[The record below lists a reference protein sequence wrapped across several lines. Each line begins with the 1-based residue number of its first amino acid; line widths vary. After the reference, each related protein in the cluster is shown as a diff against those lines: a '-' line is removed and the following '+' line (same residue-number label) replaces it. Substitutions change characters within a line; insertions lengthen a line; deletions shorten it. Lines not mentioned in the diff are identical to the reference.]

1 MVIRRPEPPLNPSSE
16 ALSRYLVVSLILS
29 RERAGEPRPVAVA
42 AVAAGPLPAVGPPDD
57 RPARRRGART
67 LYRWLE
73 VFEKHGLAGLEPAGR
88 PKIEDSAV
96 LPEKLLGFLRDEK
109 RDDPRASV
117 PELIR
122 RARELG
128 IVAVGVVIDRT
139 TVWRAC
145 RRLGLPLARRKRAKD
160 RDSRR
165 WAYPHRLDLVLCD
178 GKYFRA
184 GINRDK
190 RVALF
195 FLDDAT
201 RYGLH
206 VVVGTAGEN
215 AELFLRGLYECI
227 RRHGIAGIYYLDG
240 GPGFIADDTT
250 EVIARLEALLLHGE
264 TRYPEGH
271 GKIEKFNQTALAQ
284 LLRHL
289 PGRADVDVDC
299 GALELRLSHYLR
311 EVYNHTPHESLD
323 GDTPHQRF
331 MADSKALRLPESDA
345 ELRRRFVVHEDRRVS
360 NDHIVQL
367 DGVDYEMP
375 RGHAGERVTLHRRV
389 LDGTIAALHDGRLVD
404 LAPVD
409 VVANAH
415 SRRARGA
422 TKSSEAPEPI
432 TRSAADIAF
441 QRAHRPVVGKDGGF
455 PEPRPA
461 RDNQEK
467 DKP

>member
-1 MVIRRPEPPLNPSSE
+1 MVVRRPEPPLNPSKE

-29 RERAGEPRPVAVA
+29 RERAGEPRVVAVA
-42 AVAAGPLPAVGPPDD
+42 AIAGGQLPAVGQSQ
-57 RPARRRGART
+57 ARGARHRGVRT

-73 VFEKHGLAGLEPAGR
+73 AYERHGLAGLEPAAR
-88 PKIEDSAV
+88 PKVKDSAV
-96 LPEKLLGFLRDEK
+96 LPEKLLRFFADEK
-109 RDDPRASV
+109 RLDPHASV

-128 IVAVGVVIDRT
+128 HIAVDVPIDRT

-145 RRLGLPLARRKRAKD
+145 QRLGLPLARRKRAKD
-160 RDSRR
+160 RDARR

-178 GKYFRA
+178 GKHFRA
-184 GINRDK
+184 GVNRDK

-206 VVVGTAGEN
+206 VVVGTAGES

-240 GPGFIADDTT
+240 GPGFVADDTT
-250 EVIARLEALLLHGE
+250 EVIARLESLLLHGE

-271 GKIEKFNQTALAQ
+271 GKIERFNQTVLAQ
-284 LLRHL
+284 LLRGL
-289 PGRADVDVDC
+289 TRTDVDPAC
-299 GALELRLSHYLR
+299 GALELRLRHFLR
-311 EVYNHTPHESLD
+311 EIYNHAPHESLD

-331 MADSKALRLPESDA
+331 IADTKALRLPESDA
-345 ELRRRFVVHEDRRVS
+345 ELRQRFVVHEHRRVS
-360 NDHIVQL
+360 NDHIVQF

-375 RGHAGERVTLHRRV
+375 RGHAGERVVLHRRV
-389 LDGTIAALHDGRLVD
+389 LDGTLAALHDGRLVE

-409 VVANAH
+409 VVQNAH
-415 SRRARGA
+415 SRRARPGTGSA
-422 TKSSEAPEPI
+422 EPPEPI
-432 TRSAADIAF
+432 IRSAADLAF

-455 PEPRPA
+455 SETHPK
-461 RDNQEK
+461 QKK
-467 DKP
+467 DKK

>member
-1 MVIRRPEPPLNPSSE
+1 MVVRPPEPPINPSRE
-16 ALSRYLVVSLILS
+16 ALSRYLAVSLVLS

-42 AVAAGPLPAVGPPDD
+42 AVAARELPAVDD
-57 RPARRRGART
+57 TRAARRRGART

-73 VFEKHGLAGLEPAGR
+73 AYERHGLAGLEPAAR
-88 PKIEDSAV
+88 PRIKDSAV
-96 LPEKLLGFLRDEK
+96 LPAKLLRFFEAEK
-109 RDDPRASV
+109 RLDPHASV

-128 IVAVGVVIDRT
+128 HVAADEAVDRT

-145 RRLGLPLARRKRAKD
+145 QRLGLPLARRKRAKD
-160 RDSRR
+160 RDARR

-184 GINRDK
+184 GQGRDK

-195 FLDDAT
+195 FIDDAT

-206 VVVGTAGEN
+206 VVVGTDGEN
-215 AELFLRGLYECI
+215 ALLFLRGLYECI

-240 GPGFIADDTT
+240 GPGFIADDTA
-250 EVIARLEALLLHGE
+250 EVIARLGALLLHGE
-264 TRYPEGH
+264 RKYPEGH

-289 PGRADVDVDC
+289 PGRADVDSGT
-299 GALELRLSHYLR
+299 GALELRLAHYLR
-311 EVYNHTPHESLD
+311 ERYNHTPHESLD

-331 MADSKALRLPESDA
+331 MADTKALRLPENDD
-345 ELRRRFVVHEDRRVS
+345 ELRRRFVVHVERRVS
-360 NDHIVQL
+360 NDHIVKL

-375 RGHAGERVTLHRRV
+375 RGHAGERVVLHRRV
-389 LDGTIAALHDGRLVD
+389 LDGTVAALHDGRLVD

-409 VVANAH
+409 VHANAH
-415 SRRARGA
+415 SRRARRE
-422 TKSSEAPEPI
+422 TTDPPETI
-432 TRSAADIAF
+432 TRGAADIAF
-441 QRAHRPVVGKDGGF
+441 ARAHRPVTAKDGGF
-455 PEPRPA
+455 ARNPEETDEP
-461 RDNQEK
+461 
-467 DKP
+467 

>member
-1 MVIRRPEPPLNPSSE
+1 
-16 ALSRYLVVSLILS
+16 
-29 RERAGEPRPVAVA
+29 VAVA
-42 AVAAGPLPAVGPPDD
+42 AVAARELPAID
-57 RPARRRGART
+57 RPGRRRGART

-73 VFEKHGLAGLEPAGR
+73 AFERHGLGGLEPAAR
-88 PKIEDSAV
+88 PRTKSSAV
-96 LPEKLLGFLRDEK
+96 LPESLLRFFVDEK
-109 RDDPRASV
+109 RLDLRASV
-117 PELIR
+117 PELIK

-128 IVAVGVVIDRT
+128 LVAAEVTVDRT

-145 RRLGLPLARRKRAKD
+145 SRLGLPMARRKRAKD

-184 GINRDK
+184 GANRDK

-206 VVVGTAGEN
+206 VVVGTAGES

-250 EVIARLEALLLHGE
+250 EVIARLGSLLLHGE
-264 TRYPEGH
+264 KRYPEGH

-289 PGRADVDVDC
+289 VGRTDVDPDS
-299 GALELRLSHYLR
+299 GALELRLAHYLR
-311 EVYNHTPHESLD
+311 ELYNHTPHESLD

-331 MADSKALRLPESDA
+331 MADTKALRLPESDA
-345 ELRRRFVVHEDRRVS
+345 ELRQYFVMHEERRVS

-367 DGVDYEMP
+367 GGVDYEMP
-375 RGHAGERVTLHRRV
+375 RGHAGERVVLHRRV
-389 LDGTIAALHDGRLVD
+389 LDGTVAALHDGRLID

-415 SRRARGA
+415 SRRAHPGTDATEPPVPVTRGA
-422 TKSSEAPEPI
+422 
-432 TRSAADIAF
+432 ADLAF
-441 QRAHRPVVGKDGGF
+441 ARAHRPVVGKDGGF
-455 PEPRPA
+455 A
-461 RDNQEK
+461 RDPQET
-467 DKP
+467 DDL

>member
-1 MVIRRPEPPLNPSSE
+1 MVVRPPDPPITPSRE
-16 ALSRYLVVSLILS
+16 ALSRYLAVSLVLS

-42 AVAAGPLPAVGPPDD
+42 AVADRELPAAGHDG
-57 RPARRRGART
+57 RAARRRGART

-73 VFEKHGLAGLEPAGR
+73 AFERHGLAGLEPAAR
-88 PKIEDSAV
+88 PRVKDSAV
-96 LPEKLLGFLRDEK
+96 LPAKLLRFLEAEK
-109 RDDPRASV
+109 RNDLHASV

-128 IVAVGVVIDRT
+128 VVAADVPLDRV

-145 RRLGLPLARRKRAKD
+145 QRLGLPLARRKRAKD
-160 RDSRR
+160 RDARR

-178 GKYFRA
+178 GKHFRA
-184 GINRDK
+184 GPNRDK

-201 RYGLH
+201 RFGLH
-206 VVVGTAGEN
+206 VVVGTAGES

-250 EVIARLEALLLHGE
+250 EVIARLGSLLLHGE

-271 GKIEKFNQTALAQ
+271 GKVEKFNQTALAR

-289 PGRADVDVDC
+289 PGRADVDPAP
-299 GALELRLSHYLR
+299 GALELRLAHFLR
-311 EVYNHTPHESLD
+311 EQYNHTPHESLD
-323 GDTPHQRF
+323 GDTPHERF
-331 MADSKALRLPESDA
+331 MADTKVLRLPESDA
-345 ELRRRFVVHEDRRVS
+345 ELRQRFVVHVERRVS

-375 RGHAGERVTLHRRV
+375 RGHAGERVVLHRRV
-389 LDGTIAALHDGRLVD
+389 LDGTVAALHDGRLVD

-415 SRRARGA
+415 DRRARPGA
-422 TKSSEAPEPI
+422 PADGGEPALTI
-432 TRSAADIAF
+432 TRGAADIAF
-441 QRAHRPVVGKDGGF
+441 ARAHRPVVAKDGGF
-455 PEPRPA
+455 ARIPEET
-461 RDNQEK
+461 D
-467 DKP
+467 DDT

>member
-1 MVIRRPEPPLNPSSE
+1 MVVRRPEPPLNPSKE
-16 ALSRYLVVSLILS
+16 ALSRYLAVSLVLS
-29 RERAGEPRPVAVA
+29 RERTGEPRPVAVA
-42 AVAAGPLPAVGPPDD
+42 AVAAAQLPAVD
-57 RPARRRGART
+57 RPGRRRGVRT

-73 VFEKHGLAGLEPAGR
+73 AFEKHGLAGLEPAAR
-88 PKIEDSAV
+88 PRIKDSAV
-96 LPEKLLGFLRDEK
+96 LSEKLLSFLKDEK
-109 RDDPRASV
+109 RLDPHASV

-128 IVAVGVVIDRT
+128 HIAVGVSIDRT

-145 RRLGLPLARRKRAKD
+145 QRLGLPLARRKRAKD
-160 RDSRR
+160 RDARR

-184 GINRDK
+184 GVNRDK

-206 VVVGTAGEN
+206 VVVGTDGES

-250 EVIARLEALLLHGE
+250 EVIARLDSLLLHGE

-271 GKIEKFNQTALAQ
+271 GKIERFNQTVLAQ
-284 LLRHL
+284 LLRGL
-289 PGRADVDVDC
+289 ARPDVDSGC
-299 GALELRLSHYLR
+299 GALELRLAHFLR
-311 EVYNHTPHESLD
+311 EIYNHTPHESLD

-331 MADSKALRLPESDA
+331 MADTKPLRLPESDA

-360 NDHIVQL
+360 NDHIVQH
-367 DGVDYEMP
+367 GGKDYEMP
-375 RGHAGERVTLHRRV
+375 RGHAGERVVLHRRV
-389 LDGTIAALHDGRLVD
+389 LDGTLAVLHEGRLVE
-404 LAPVD
+404 LATVD

-415 SRRARGA
+415 SRRARPGA
-422 TKSSEAPEPI
+422 NSAEAPEPI
-432 TRSAADIAF
+432 IRTAADIAF
-441 QRAHRPVVGKDGGF
+441 QRAHRPVVGNDGGF
-455 PEPRPA
+455 PEPHPKKET
-461 RDNQEK
+461 EK
-467 DKP
+467 S

>member
-1 MVIRRPEPPLNPSSE
+1 V
-16 ALSRYLVVSLILS
+16 AVT
-29 RERAGEPRPVAVA
+29 AVA
-42 AVAAGPLPAVGPPDD
+42 AQELPAID

-73 VFEKHGLAGLEPAGR
+73 AFERHGLAGLEPADR
-88 PKIEDSAV
+88 PRTETSVV
-96 LPEKLLGFLRDEK
+96 LSEELLRFFRDEK
-109 RDDPRASV
+109 RGDPHASV
-117 PELIR
+117 PELIK

-128 IVAVGVVIDRT
+128 LVAAEVVIDRT

-145 RRLGLPLARRKRAKD
+145 QRLGLPLARRKRAKD
-160 RDSRR
+160 RDARR

-184 GINRDK
+184 GVNRDK

-206 VVVGTAGEN
+206 VVVGTAGES

-250 EVIARLEALLLHGE
+250 EVIARLGSLLLHGE
-264 TRYPEGH
+264 KRYPEGH

-289 PGRADVDVDC
+289 PGRADVDPGS
-299 GALELRLSHYLR
+299 GALELRLAHFLR
-311 EVYNHTPHESLD
+311 ELYNHTPHESLD

-331 MADSKALRLPESDA
+331 MADTKALRLPESDA
-345 ELRRRFVVHEDRRVS
+345 ELRKCFVVHVERRVS

-367 DGVDYEMP
+367 DGVNYEMP
-375 RGHAGERVTLHRRV
+375 RGHAGEHVVLHRRV
-389 LDGTIAALHDGRLVD
+389 LDGTVAALHDGRLVD

-415 SRRARGA
+415 SRRARPGA
-422 TKSSEAPEPI
+422 DEPPVPI
-432 TRSAADIAF
+432 TRGAADLAF
-441 QRAHRPVVGKDGGF
+441 ARAHHPVVGKDGGF
-455 PEPRPA
+455 A
-461 RDNQEK
+461 RDPQET
-467 DKP
+467 DDP